1 MLMSSLPSLLFSA
14 AGQVD
19 EEETEAK
26 KGIQMENKL
35 QKRWL
40 LLERRKDTQRGVAGG
55 GRLQP
60 SWHGLGPAAHKSHR
74 NQSGAG
80 SDAGDIS
87 RYFGDFASVQTPDSG
102 SVFFEPFFS
111 FQIENLTFAP

>member
-55 GRLQP
+55 GEV
-60 SWHGLGPAAHKSHR
+60 AAIVAWARPGCTQVSQKSVR
-74 NQSGAG
+74 
-80 SDAGDIS
+80 S
-87 RYFGDFASVQTPDSG
+87 RF
-102 SVFFEPFFS
+102 
-111 FQIENLTFAP
+111 

>member
-55 GRLQP
+55 G
-60 SWHGLGPAAHKSHR
+60 GGCSHR
-74 NQSGAG
+74 GMGSARLHTSLTEISQEQVLMQVTSAG
-80 SDAGDIS
+80 ILGTLRQCKHLTQALSFLS
-87 RYFGDFASVQTPDSG
+87 H
-102 SVFFEPFFS
+102 FFPS
-111 FQIENLTFAP
+111 KLRI